1 MKYQNYEI
9 YLPYY
14 WELLGQ
20 LAIEEYYSQAEISM
34 DSEAKSSDIDFA
46 KATDAV
52 LFPGQILL
60 WEPVQLDSKREPK
73 PISLWELR
81 GSLAIVNQ
89 KFIKVWLA
97 WKARQISSSN
107 LVPEDLR
114 QLFEDPNKVLVT
126 DDDFED
132 TNEGIDKL
140 NEFKAAQREVFK
152 EYLGWAPKC

>member
-14 WELLGQ
+14 WELLGE
-20 LAIEEYYSQAEISM
+20 LAIEEYYSQAEIRM
-34 DSEAKSSDIDFA
+34 DSEAKASNIEYA
-46 KATDAV
+46 KVTDTVA
-52 LFPGQILL
+52 FPGQILL
-60 WEPVQLDSKREPK
+60 WEPVRLDSKRTPEPVT
-73 PISLWELR
+73 LWEMR
-81 GSLAIVNQ
+81 GSGATLNQ

-97 WKARQISSSN
+97 WKARQVSSSN

-140 NEFKAAQREVFK
+140 NEFKAVQRELFK
-152 EYLGWAPKC
+152 EYLGWTPRC